1 MITIWGRSSQ
11 RTKDKDTSLSKMA
24 MRSEKYRLGSSSQ
37 DLITPPAMLGRIFSL
52 RPLCYITGE
61 LRKRVW
67 NSNRKRHRGITKN
80 SSRLRYWKMPTVSFP
95 QITTYVAH
103 NSSTL
108 TTRYTI
114 KSLAPALLSRNGNFQ
129 NLLMVSRS
137 WLKQSRTLWGWWTLE
152 EGWFCSTPSKV
163 IYISSRRAK

>member
-1 MITIWGRSSQ
+1 MITTWERYNQ
-11 RTKDKDTSLSKMA
+11 RTKDKEPSLSKMA
-24 MRSEKYRLGSSSQ
+24 MHSEKYRLGSSLQ

-52 RPLCYITGE
+52 RPLCYITDE
-61 LRKRVW
+61 LRKKVW
-67 NSNRKRHRGITKN
+67 NRNRKKHRGITKN
-80 SSRLRYWKMPTVSFP
+80 SSRLRYWKMPTVYFP

-103 NSSTL
+103 NSSTS

-137 WLKQSRTLWGWWTLE
+137 WLKPSRTLWGWWTAA
-152 EGWFCSTPSKV
+152 EGWFCSTPSN
-163 IYISSRRAK
+163 II